1 MLDRTP
7 ITNLAASA
15 SQCTPHPLS
24 PIKINTSKTV
34 SKQTTLSPFRMN
46 TYRKQGEG
54 YPIIVN
60 QTAHE
65 GCLSRV
71 TVGSEGSLLNPTR
84 IPVLPAPNLSG
95 RSIATHQLEELE
107 GAW

>member
-1 MLDRTP
+1 
-7 ITNLAASA
+7 
-15 SQCTPHPLS
+15 
-24 PIKINTSKTV
+24 
-34 SKQTTLSPFRMN
+34 MN

-71 TVGSEGSLLNPTR
+71 TIGSEGSLLNPTR

-107 GAW
+107 